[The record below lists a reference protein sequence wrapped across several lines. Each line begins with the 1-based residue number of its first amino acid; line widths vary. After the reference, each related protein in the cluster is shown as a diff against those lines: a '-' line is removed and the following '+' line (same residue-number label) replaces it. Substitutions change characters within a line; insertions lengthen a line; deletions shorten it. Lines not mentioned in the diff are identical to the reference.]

1 MNDHQAKNLENESK
15 FFFNTR
21 NIKRRRREKR
31 EREKELER
39 RKEHVVVNVPVPP
52 SPTKTSLNVGTS
64 AVVFAAMMMTT
75 HTKCFCCLAFF
86 CGFRP
91 LFFAFFFALS
101 LTREIEKFRVF

>member
-1 MNDHQAKNLENESK
+1 MNDHQAKNLENANQS
-15 FFFNTR
+15 FSSTHTH

-86 CGFRP
+86 CEGSPSF
-91 LFFAFFFALS
+91 FFAFFFALS
-101 LTREIEKFRVF
+101 LSKRD